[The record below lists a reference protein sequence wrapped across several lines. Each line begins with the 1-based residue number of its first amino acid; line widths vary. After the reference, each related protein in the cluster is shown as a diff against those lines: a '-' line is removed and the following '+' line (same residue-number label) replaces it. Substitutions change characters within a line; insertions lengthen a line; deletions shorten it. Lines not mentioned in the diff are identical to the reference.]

1 MKAYDVI
8 VVGAGNGGLSAAT
21 YLALEGKKVLVL
33 EKHNLPGG
41 CATSFKRGNYEF
53 EATLHELC
61 QMGDGKE
68 GRPLGAVRQL
78 LEQRYKLDVEWC
90 AAEES
95 FASIATDPDGFNV
108 AMPAG
113 VQEFIDEMERQVP
126 GSRES
131 MTTVMELGRML
142 HDGVGWLAAH
152 NNEPSPPAKVEML
165 LKYYDLMRVVP
176 VSCEEMLDR
185 IGVPE
190 KAKRIFESYW
200 TYVSADSTNMSFA
213 VYTYMTYVYL
223 THLPWFAKNRSH
235 EISLAFDQR
244 IRDLGGDIWYNTEVS
259 KIDVRDGKVHGVEL
273 KTGEYIPCNWVIS
286 NLMPHVVFDRM
297 VDHKEIPERNRRMM
311 NAQKLAQAAFTVYLG
326 LDASA
331 EELGLKNYDTFMRYT
346 PDNHKQYLAS
356 DSIETHRDITC
367 TVLTNALPDAAGE
380 GRAFIQFSKFYTGDA
395 FENVTEEDYFQIKD
409 RIARECVER
418 YEEVTGCQLQG
429 HIEELVVASP
439 VTWARY
445 LSTPKGDVYGYEPA
459 GWDGMFPRVQSGH
472 HEDYTIQ
479 GLRFVGGHG
488 TQMDGYSQAYLSG
501 AEQARYMLLDMK
513 KEGK

>member
-1 MKAYDVI
+1 MPKYDVV
-8 VVGAGNGGLSAAT
+8 VVGAGNGGLSAAC
-21 YLALEGKKVLVL
+21 YLATEGKKVLVL

-41 CATSFKRGNYEF
+41 CATSFKRGEYEF

-68 GRPLGAVRQL
+68 GRPLGAVRKL
-78 LEQRYKLDVEWC
+78 LDGRYKLDVEWMS
-90 AAEES
+90 ANES
-95 FASIATDPDGFNV
+95 FASVATDPDGFNV

-113 VQEFIDEMERQVP
+113 VQNFIDEMERQVP

-142 HDGVGWLAAH
+142 HDGVDWLAERH
-152 NNEPSPPAKVEML
+152 NEPNPPQKVEML

-176 VSCEEMLDR
+176 VPCEEMLDR

-200 TYVSADSTNMSFA
+200 TYVASDSTEMSFA

-223 THLPWFAKNRSH
+223 TQLPWFAKNRSH
-235 EISLAFDQR
+235 EISLAFDKR
-244 IRDLGGDIWYNTEVS
+244 IRELGGDIWYNTEV
-259 KIDVRDGKVHGVEL
+259 KRIDVRNNEVRGVEL
-273 KTGEYIPCNWVIS
+273 ASGEYIECGRVIS

-297 VDHKEIPERNRRMM
+297 VDHSEIPERDLRAM
-311 NAQKLAQAAFTVYLG
+311 NARRLAQAAFTVYLG
-326 LDASA
+326 LDASV
-331 EELGLKNYDTFMRYT
+331 EEIGLKNYDTFMRHN
-346 PDNHKQYLAS
+346 PDNRAQWLS
-356 DSIETHRDITC
+356 SNSIETHRDIT
-367 TVLTNALPDAAGE
+367 VTNLCAAYPEAAGE
-380 GRAFIQFSKFYTGDA
+380 GRAFLQFSKFYDGDA
-395 FENVTEEDYFQIKD
+395 FENITEEEYFKVKD

-418 YEEVTGCQLQG
+418 YEEVTGCDLQS
-429 HIEELVVASP
+429 HIEEIVVASP
-439 VTWARY
+439 MTWARY
-445 LSTPKGDVYGYEPA
+445 LGTPKGDVYGYYPST
-459 GWDGMFPRVQSGH
+459 WDGMFPRVQSGH
-472 HEDYTIQ
+472 HEDYTIK

-513 KEGK
+513 EGK